1 VAAAKAEDLPLYVA
15 ELQTVTMV
23 HQVAIPMDK
32 EEEEEPKVQEEMV
45 AHHGLAYRQE
55 VPQER

>member
-32 EEEEEPKVQEEMV
+32 EEEEERKVQVEMV
-45 AHHGLAYRQE
+45 AHHGLAYRQV

>member
-32 EEEEEPKVQEEMV
+32 EEEEERKVQEEMV